1 MLLLLTNLNIN
12 TNMFMK
18 FRDWINID
26 KINFSL
32 LCFNRNAIEYVLQ
45 NKYASGLVHHFI
57 MKKKNI
63 KLIFKKH

>member
-1 MLLLLTNLNIN
+1 
-12 TNMFMK
+12 MFMK